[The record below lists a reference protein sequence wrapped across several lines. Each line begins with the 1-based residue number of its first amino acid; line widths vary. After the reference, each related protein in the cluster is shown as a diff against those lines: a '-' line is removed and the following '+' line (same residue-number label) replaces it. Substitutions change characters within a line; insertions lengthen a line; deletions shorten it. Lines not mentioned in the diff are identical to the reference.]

1 MKKLFLLV
9 PALVLTL
16 FANAEVINITPT
28 SPHSSNNLRQV
39 LAEAVTGDIIE
50 MAAGTY
56 VETGN
61 WLAIDDKA
69 VTVRAAEGAEV
80 IIKPEHS
87 VRVKAGSVNQI
98 GKAEFIGVKFDCS
111 ALVNE
116 YLFIPSDDKANQSVV
131 LKNCELYDWTAN
143 SALIQ
148 TSSERRLDVIDIDNC
163 YFHGFEKSII
173 FLQNTN
179 PINLSVTNSTF
190 ANVSGSIT
198 NSYYAAPIYVKAP
211 TSGSVLVDHCTFYDV
226 MPMSL
231 SYGVIT
237 VDAISDVLVSNCIFA
252 RSSSADMCTTNLPT
266 GSNVKNC
273 LTWYYDNWQA
283 YGHYETATVTDC
295 VKANPLFKN
304 AAGGDFSLFASSPA
318 RGAGLA
324 GSNLGDPRWAPALT
338 PIAIPATLVPF
349 DALLSEKAS
358 IIQSD
363 PDSIFLQTESKT
375 VIEWAKWRVSVAK
388 SGLYDFTAYAKRTN
402 PTGSQRLQIV
412 VLNSAEN
419 ETLKSKSETGL
430 PTECTL
436 SSGAV
441 NLEAGNTYVI
451 KVLNN
456 YDWAKSKLIKVEA
469 TYAGGAIVNIPGQIL
484 CEEAVICQVDGGHT
498 PKMYHLENGD
508 LKYNDNGY
516 NLEEYAYWNINATEA
531 GEMAV
536 TLNVANS
543 GHIFSL
549 ELYQGET
556 RLDSIGEIWEGDERT
571 LWEDG
576 DITLP
581 NTLTFPSAGSY
592 RLKLLN
598 NQANSGGVL
607 HGITFAPYV
616 APAGVT
622 MTDTDTDNTAWVAH
636 LDETSDVQLNRTILG
651 GMYNTI
657 CLPFT
662 VSSGKCK
669 AIFGSDVELYTLG
682 SATISG
688 DILNL
693 QFNTSSDIWK
703 GTPILIKTSTDIVNP
718 LFEGVTIER
727 ETADRTTREAV
738 TFRGT
743 FVQKDFHNGDQV
755 LLLVAN
761 NMLSYPLS
769 DRTLKGFRAY
779 FEINNPEASAPIRG
793 ARIIAGEQVVTSID
807 LVDAQ
812 TERGVKIIEN
822 GQLIIIRDGVHYN
835 ALGVQVE

>member
-39 LAEAVTGDIIE
+39 LAAATTGDIIE

-56 VETGN
+56 VETGD
-61 WLAIDDKA
+61 WLAVEDKEI
-69 VTVRAAEGAEV
+69 TVRAAEGAEV
-80 IIKPEHS
+80 IIKPQFS
-87 VRVKAGSVNQI
+87 VRVKAPNAAT
-98 GKAEFIGVKFDCS
+98 KAEFIGVKFDCS
-111 ALVNE
+111 ALE
-116 YLFIPSDDKANQSVV
+116 SSELFVPSDDNANQKVV
-131 LKNCELYDWTAN
+131 LDNCELYDWPN
-143 SALIQ
+143 NKALIHS
-148 TSSERRLDVIDIDNC
+148 TSSRRLDVIDINNC
-163 YFHGFEKSII
+163 YFHGFKKSIV
-173 FLQNTN
+173 FLENA
-179 PINLSVTNSTF
+179 NLVSLSITNSTF
-190 ANVSGSIT
+190 ANIEGAAE
-198 NSYYAAPIYVKAP
+198 YYAAPIDVRA
-211 TSGSVLVDHCTFYDV
+211 TSGEVLVDHCTFYNV
-226 MPMSL
+226 NSMSL
-231 SYGVIT
+231 SYGT
-237 VDAISDVLVSNCIFA
+237 VTVNTIADPVVSNCIFMLTETIDRCA
-252 RSSSADMCTTNLPT
+252 TNLQA
-266 GSNVKNC
+266 GGDVKNC
-273 LTWYYDNWQA
+273 LTYNYDNWQP
-283 YGHYETATVTDC
+283 YGHYNTATVTDC
-295 VKANPLFKN
+295 VKANPLFKD
-304 AAGGDFSLFASSPA
+304 AANGDFSLYAGSKA
-318 RGAGLA
+318 RGAA
-324 GSNLGDPRWAPALT
+324 DDASDLGDPRWAIALA

-363 PDSIFLQTESKT
+363 PDSIFLQTESKEI
-375 VIEWAKWRVSVAK
+375 IEWAKWRVSVAK

-430 PTECTL
+430 PTECTI
-436 SSGAV
+436 STGTV
-441 NLEAGNTYVI
+441 NLVAGNTYVI

-556 RLDSIGEIWEGDERT
+556 RLDSIGEIWEGDEKT

-592 RLKLLN
+592 TLKLLN
-598 NQANSGGVL
+598 NQAHSGGVL

-636 LDETSDVQLNRTILG
+636 LNETSDVQLNRTILG

-703 GTPILIKTSTDIVNP
+703 GTPILIKTSSNIVNP

-743 FVQKDFHNGDQV
+743 FVSKDFHNGDQV

-761 NMLSYPLS
+761 NLLSYPLS

-779 FEINNPEASAPIRG
+779 FEINNPQASAPIRG

-812 TERGVKIIEN
+812 TERSAKIIEN
-822 GQLIIIRDGVHYN
+822 GQLFIIRDGVRYN
-835 ALGVQVE
+835 ALGVQVK